1 MGEASSK
8 RLLWAGSEPSAE
20 NVVLPTKRSA
30 SGVSTGATCTP
41 ASTSRRQTSTAL
53 YAPMPPETPRTTRG
67 AGVPSVG
74 LRRRLAGGRAF
85 VLGRLLGG
93 LGFLGGLGEP
103 TLQRAQLGLR
113 ALGLGGQRVGVHPGV
128 GGLGRG
134 DLLERDRDRLA

>member
-8 RLLWAGSEPSAE
+8 RLLWAGSEPNAE

-53 YAPMPPETPRTTRG
+53 YAAMPPGPPRATRG
-67 AGVPSVG
+67 SWAPAVG
-74 LRRRLAGGRAF
+74 IRRRLAGGRAF

-103 TLQRAQLGLR
+103 TLQRAQLG
-113 ALGLGGQRVGVHPGV
+113 
-128 GGLGRG
+128 
-134 DLLERDRDRLA
+134 

>member
-67 AGVPSVG
+67 AGVPAVG
-74 LRRRLAGGRAF
+74 IARRLAGGRAF

-93 LGFLGGLGEP
+93 
-103 TLQRAQLGLR
+103 
-113 ALGLGGQRVGVHPGV
+113 VGCLLPPPR
-128 GGLGRG
+128 RG
-134 DLLERDRDRLA
+134 PF